1 MWRLRCRPIIGMFIR
16 DQELYAPIGTY
27 WIVENPRTHLY
38 WCDPYHSRTGG
49 VDWGPYHRAWRF
61 PNDDTARDM
70 MATERVTGVL
80 REIPL
85 P

>member
-1 MWRLRCRPIIGMFIR
+1 MFIR
-16 DQELYAPIGTY
+16 DRILPEPVHTY

-38 WCDPYHSRTGG
+38 WCDPYHVRTSG

-61 PNDDTARDM
+61 PSDDVARTLM
-70 MATERVTGVL
+70 KLEHVSGVL